1 MLKKTYKT
9 SRLFLV
15 QPSINMAESITDFYS
30 RNIDFFKK
38 FDPERPEV
46 FYKVNTHK
54 NIIKRELE
62 EIRAGRMLKFWIYKI
77 EDKKRIIGMINFTNI
92 FMGTFLSSTVGYK
105 LDEFEQHKGY
115 MTEALKA
122 AVIIVFKELKLHR
135 VEANIMPHNKPSLE
149 LAKRLGFEYEGLA
162 KKYLKINGKWEDH
175 VHMTIINDEV

>member
-1 MLKKTYKT
+1 MIKKTYKT
-9 SRLFLV
+9 NRLFLV
-15 QPSINMAESITDFYS
+15 QPNVNMASEIVDFYS
-30 RNIDFFKK
+30 RNRDFFKD
-38 FDPERPEV
+38 FDPQIPDV

-54 NIIKRELE
+54 DIIKRELE
-62 EIRAGRMLKFWIYKI
+62 EVKYKRMLKFWIYKI
-77 EDKKRIIGMINFTNI
+77 EDKKRIIGMINFANI
-92 FMGTFLSSTVGYK
+92 YMGAFLSCTVGYK

-122 AVIIVFKELKLHR
+122 AIIIVFKELKLHR

-175 VHMTIINDEV
+175 VHMTIINDEL

>member
-1 MLKKTYKT
+1 MLKKIYKT
-9 SRLFLV
+9 NRLFLV
-15 QPSINMAESITDFYS
+15 QPNVNMASEIVDFYS
-30 RNIDFFKK
+30 RNKDFFKD
-38 FDPERPEV
+38 FDPQRPDV

-54 NIIKRELE
+54 DIIKRELE
-62 EIRAGRMLKFWIYKI
+62 EIKLKRMLKFWIYKI
-77 EDKKRIIGMINFTNI
+77 EDKKRIIGMINFSNI
-92 FMGTFLSSTVGYK
+92 TMGVFLSTTVGYK

-122 AVIIVFKELKLHR
+122 AIIIVFKELKLHR

-175 VHMTIINDEV
+175 VHMTIINDEL

>member
-9 SRLFLV
+9 NRLFLV
-15 QPSINMAESITDFYS
+15 QPNSSMAEEIVDFYM
-30 RNIDFFKK
+30 RNKDFFKE
-38 FDPERPEV
+38 FDPQRPEV

-54 NIIKRELE
+54 NIIKKELE
-62 EIRAGRMLKFWIYKI
+62 DVKQKRMLKFWIYKI
-77 EDKKRIIGMINFTNI
+77 EDKNRIIGMINFSNI
-92 FMGTFLSSTVGYK
+92 VLGSFLSSTVGYK
-105 LDEFEQHKGY
+105 LDELEQHKGY

-175 VHMTIINDEV
+175 VHMTIVNDEI